1 MPSLRLG
8 EAAGQFSDVPGA
20 DQLARSGVTTWRHR
34 PVIASRLAA
43 PDPPPR
49 VLAPEPVK
57 FGIQAPP
64 AWPGVHGRG
73 RPAVQAASAP
83 LTSPGMTSP
92 AGGSERPGRDG
103 RSAMQL
109 PPSSRDLGFRRAQSL
124 GHPGAPGSGAAP
136 AQLPRLG
143 NLAASRGGRSGAGA
157 SRAPRRPRPG
167 ARGSTGHGPGPPRR
181 KVEGPGLG
189 AGPRTGR
196 NAYPAKR
203 LTCRIRYNAPATT
216 SAASVMW
223 RPPAVTGRNAGSP
236 STRVRIDGRPS
247 HQRPDCP
254 VRCAGTGMFACQ
266 GRLGHWVAGMFN
278 PDQGKVLGKGCAGGI
293 RSSPGCGPGV
303 FAAGITV

>member
-20 DQLARSGVTTWRHR
+20 DQLAHSGVTTWRHR

-124 GHPGAPGSGAAP
+124 GHPGASDLLRRPPSYP
-136 AQLPRLG
+136 ALATWR
-143 NLAASRGGRSGAGA
+143 LAAEADQAQGPAAHPAGA
-157 SRAPRRPRPG
+157 SRRARQHRAWPGSAPAQSRGARPRGRAP
-167 ARGSTGHGPGPPRR
+167 HG
-181 KVEGPGLG
+181 K
-189 AGPRTGR
+189 
-196 NAYPAKR
+196 KR
-203 LTCRIRYNAPATT
+203 L
-216 SAASVMW
+216 
-223 RPPAVTGRNAGSP
+223 
-236 STRVRIDGRPS
+236 
-247 HQRPDCP
+247 
-254 VRCAGTGMFACQ
+254 
-266 GRLGHWVAGMFN
+266 
-278 PDQGKVLGKGCAGGI
+278 
-293 RSSPGCGPGV
+293 PG
-303 FAAGITV
+303 

>member
-20 DQLARSGVTTWRHR
+20 DQLAHSGMTTWRHR

-57 FGIQAPP
+57 LGIQAPP

-73 RPAVQAASAP
+73 RPAVQAAGAP

-109 PPSSRDLGFRRAQSL
+109 PPSSRDPGIPASPE
-124 GHPGAPGSGAAP
+124 PGAPGCQRLAAAP

-143 NLAASRGGRSGAGA
+143 NLAASRGGRSGAAA

-167 ARGSTGHGPGPPRR
+167 ARGSTGHDPGPPRR

-189 AGPRTGR
+189 GAPGPAREEILT
-196 NAYPAKR
+196 R
-203 LTCRIRYNAPATT
+203 LN
-216 SAASVMW
+216 
-223 RPPAVTGRNAGSP
+223 
-236 STRVRIDGRPS
+236 D
-247 HQRPDCP
+247 
-254 VRCAGTGMFACQ
+254 
-266 GRLGHWVAGMFN
+266 
-278 PDQGKVLGKGCAGGI
+278 
-293 RSSPGCGPGV
+293 
-303 FAAGITV
+303 